1 MGRFAEALADAQRL
15 TRGDARGIIV
25 DTLQIIDVPDFNPE
39 EIKALRHTAKM
50 PQRLFARC
58 LGVTQKSVEAWEGG
72 RSHPDGAARRLLGLL
87 QNDPDFFSKVGIFR
101 HERTDYATSR
111 AHETHQ

>member
-15 TRGDARGIIV
+15 ARGDARGIIV

>member
-15 TRGDARGIIV
+15 ARGDARGTIV

-50 PQRLFARC
+50 P
-58 LGVTQKSVEAWEGG
+58 
-72 RSHPDGAARRLLGLL
+72 
-87 QNDPDFFSKVGIFR
+87 
-101 HERTDYATSR
+101 
-111 AHETHQ
+111 